1 MTTMASSLRSLRL
14 AQRVPQALTRAA
26 PRPLTPG
33 ITIAQ
38 QTRRLLNTDTAPVLY
53 SARAKVVGAR
63 TGHVEGDDL
72 VVDLTMAKA
81 LGGAGDKGKTN
92 PEELFA
98 AGYGACF
105 QSAMN
110 ASAASMK
117 ITMPKKPEDSIVD
130 TTVHLV
136 GDMKKLDM
144 GIRVEM
150 KVRVKGL
157 SDEEVQRVVDKAK
170 EVCPYSRATK
180 GNVTTTIEVVK
191 FGEGGGSK
199 GSEGSK
205 GADGSKGSEGE
216 VDGVRPKGHSDY
228 Q

>member
-1 MTTMASSLRSLRL
+1 MASSLRSLRL

-157 SDEEVQRVVDKAK
+157 SDEEVQKVVNKAK

-191 FGEGGGSK
+191 FGEGGGSN

-205 GADGSKGSEGE
+205 GADSSKGSEGE

>member
-1 MTTMASSLRSLRL
+1 MASSLRSLRL

-26 PRPLTPG
+26 PGPLTPS
-33 ITIAQ
+33 IPIAQ

-157 SDEEVQRVVDKAK
+157 SDEEVQKVVDKAK

-205 GADGSKGSEGE
+205 GVDGSKGSEGE
-216 VDGVRPKGHSDY
+216 IDGVRPKGHSDY

>member
-1 MTTMASSLRSLRL
+1 MASSFRSLRL

-26 PRPLTPG
+26 PRPLTPS
-33 ITIAQ
+33 ITIAH

-157 SDEEVQRVVDKAK
+157 SDEEVQKVVDKAK

-216 VDGVRPKGHSDY
+216 IDGVRPKGHSDY

>member
-1 MTTMASSLRSLRL
+1 MASSLRSLRL

-157 SDEEVQRVVDKAK
+157 SDEEVQKVVNKAK

-205 GADGSKGSEGE
+205 GADSSKGSEGE